1 MTDDRVRMIPIDG
14 PNRKNEFK
22 VWTKRVGSGPIKML
36 LLHGGPGCSHE
47 YFESFEAFLPQH
59 GVEFI
64 YYNQLGSYLSDQPN
78 DTGLW
83 TVPRFLEEVEQVRL
97 ALGLADF
104 YLFGNSWGG
113 LLGIEYGIKYGQ
125 HLKGLIVSNM
135 TASIP
140 SYLTYINHLRAQMPP
155 EAIAIF
161 EKYEAIDQ
169 LENTEY
175 QDALQELYNRHIC
188 RVVPWP
194 EPVSRMFSHLAT
206 PVYNTM
212 QGNNEFVVTGT
223 FKDWD
228 RWADLHRI
236 TVPTLL
242 AVGRHDSMNPADIE
256 RMGTLIPNSR
266 VLICENGSHLA
277 FWDDQ
282 EAYFGG
288 LVKFLQDVEAGRD
301 VRSS

>member
-1 MTDDRVRMIPIDG
+1 MTDDRVQMIEIDG

-47 YFESFEAFLPQH
+47 YFESFEDFLPQH

-78 DTGLW
+78 DTSLW
-83 TVPRFLEEVEQVRL
+83 TVPRFLEEVEQVRV
-97 ALGLADF
+97 ALGLEDF

-113 LLGIEYGIKYGQ
+113 LLGIEYGIKYGE

-161 EKYEAIDQ
+161 EKYEALGQ
-169 LENTEY
+169 LEHPEY

-223 FKDWD
+223 FKNWD
-228 RWADLHRI
+228 RWADLHQI

-256 RMGTLIPNSR
+256 QMGRLIPNSR

-282 EAYFGG
+282 AAYFGG
-288 LVKFLQDVEAGRD
+288 LVRFLSDVEAGRSLG
-301 VRSS
+301 SS

>member
-1 MTDDRVRMIPIDG
+1 MVNA
-14 PNRKNEFK
+14 NR
-22 VWTKRVGSGPIKML
+22 P
-36 LLHGGPGCSHE
+36 
-47 YFESFEAFLPQH
+47 
-59 GVEFI
+59 
-64 YYNQLGSYLSDQPN
+64 
-78 DTGLW
+78 
-83 TVPRFLEEVEQVRL
+83 EEVV
-97 ALGLADF
+97 ANF
-104 YLFGNSWGG
+104 
-113 LLGIEYGIKYGQ
+113 
-125 HLKGLIVSNM
+125 
-135 TASIP
+135 
-140 SYLTYINHLRAQMPP
+140 
-155 EAIAIF
+155 AIF
-161 EKYEAIDQ
+161 EKYEALDD
-169 LENTEY
+169 LNNAEY

-228 RWADLHRI
+228 RWADLHEI

-256 RMGTLIPNSR
+256 QMGRLIPNSR

-282 EAYFGG
+282 AAYFGG
-288 LVKFLQDVEAGRD
+288 LVRFLDDVEAGRSLG
-301 VRSS
+301 SS